1 MPIKKT
7 NNQIEYMTSVV
18 YSYSLIK
25 PRRFIMI
32 YLIQDLYQLEA
43 ELLDAIKCEDW
54 NQADAIEQEI
64 KEMKDYFKE
73 IES

>member
-1 MPIKKT
+1 
-7 NNQIEYMTSVV
+7 
-18 YSYSLIK
+18 
-25 PRRFIMI
+25 MI

>member
-1 MPIKKT
+1 
-7 NNQIEYMTSVV
+7 
-18 YSYSLIK
+18 
-25 PRRFIMI
+25 MI

-43 ELLDAIKCEDW
+43 ELHQAIQYKDW
-54 NQADAIEQEI
+54 IQADAIEQEI